1 MSKNIFTSTEKTRIT
16 VIAIVALLGV
26 LLGISAI
33 ANPSGE
39 TILPGE
45 LQNQAISQTA
55 PVAVINQTSETKTE
69 APAVTE
75 SAVEP
80 FNYEDYTY
88 TAFWYRWI
96 LVDGKQTTEPLFRPG
111 LSYESCLASLYC
123 NPDIEQG
130 RVLKDK

>member
-1 MSKNIFTSTEKTRIT
+1 MSKNIFTSIEKTRIT

-33 ANPSGE
+33 ANPGE

-45 LQNQAISQTA
+45 VHNQALSQT
-55 PVAVINQTSETKTE
+55 NQTVVANNTAETKSKDD
-69 APAVTE
+69 AVVA
-75 SAVEP
+75 SSVEP